1 MECKWVHIKIG
12 KAYYFLAL
20 KWEQK
25 SQGLA
30 SFLLNP

>member
-12 KAYYFLAL
+12 KAYFLAL
-20 KWEQK
+20 KGEQK